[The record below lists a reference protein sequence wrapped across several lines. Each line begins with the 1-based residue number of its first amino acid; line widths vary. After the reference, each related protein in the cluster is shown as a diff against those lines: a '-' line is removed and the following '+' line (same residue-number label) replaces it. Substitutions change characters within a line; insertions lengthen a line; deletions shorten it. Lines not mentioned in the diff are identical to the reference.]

1 MGRRVGYR
9 LMVQLSPVLMFVYNR
24 LQHARLTI
32 EALQKNELAKET
44 DLYIFSDAPVGKDD
58 IEAVSQVRSFIKNI
72 TGFKTVTIEE
82 QSVNLGLA
90 ASIIAG
96 VSKILDKS
104 EQVIVLEDDIVCG
117 RYFLK
122 FMNDA
127 LEAYKDEDKVGSVSG
142 YLFPLDGI
150 KQNFFARNFSSWGWG
165 TWRRAWQLFLQDG
178 RELLRELDERQLA
191 FKMDFDGTMGFSAIL
206 RDQIAGRNNSWAIR
220 FFTSLY
226 LRDKLTFYP
235 KNSLIANIGCDGS
248 GTHCGTTNIN
258 DVEVFEEPLE
268 VIAQEVKENLFYR
281 QKFINYFNFVNQGDH
296 TQIKTDR
303 YGLLL
308 QQQKLRNEL
317 NEIRRQVNELKE
329 IIILL
334 HKRKKKSIPFYK
346 RFFKDK

>member
-1 MGRRVGYR
+1 
-9 LMVQLSPVLMFVYNR
+9 MVQLSPVLVFVYNR
-24 LQHARLTI
+24 PQHARLTI
-32 EALQKNELAKET
+32 EALQRNELAKET
-44 DLYIFSDAPVGKDD
+44 DLYIFSDAPAGEDD

-72 TGFKTVTIEE
+72 TGFKTVTIKE

-127 LEAYKDEDKVGSVSG
+127 LEAYKDEEKVGSVSG
-142 YLFPLDGI
+142 YLFPLDGV

-165 TWRRAWQLFLQDG
+165 TWRRAWQLFVQDG

-191 FKMDFDGTMGFSAIL
+191 FKMDFDGTMGFSGIL

-235 KNSLIANIGCDGS
+235 RSSLIANIGCDNS
-248 GTHCGTTNIN
+248 GTHCGATNIN

-268 VIAQEVKENLFYR
+268 VIAQDVKENLFCR
-281 QKFINYFNFVNQGDH
+281 QRFINYFNFINQGDH
-296 TQIKTDR
+296 TQIKADR
-303 YGLLL
+303 YELLL

-317 NEIRRQVNELKE
+317 SEVRGRMNELE
-329 IIILL
+329 QIMTTYL
-334 HKRKKKSIPFYK
+334 HRKKKKSVPFYK
-346 RFFKDK
+346 KIFRSK